1 MSSRVTPTGLNWD
14 YMNDPALDALGARI
28 LDTCDPKAQGALIAQ
43 FRARMVDQ
51 ADWLYVVHDLDA
63 RAIWSH
69 VTGFVQARSWLQDF
83 TSVKM
88 Q

>member
-43 FRARMVDQ
+43 FRARIVD
-51 ADWLYVVHDLDA
+51 
-63 RAIWSH
+63 
-69 VTGFVQARSWLQDF
+69 
-83 TSVKM
+83 
-88 Q
+88 